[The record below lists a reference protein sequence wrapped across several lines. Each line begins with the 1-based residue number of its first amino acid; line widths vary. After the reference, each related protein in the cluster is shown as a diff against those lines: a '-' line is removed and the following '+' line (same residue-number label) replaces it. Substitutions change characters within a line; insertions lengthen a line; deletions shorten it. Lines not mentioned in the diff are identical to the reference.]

1 MSELHAERMP
11 TFFIPHGGGPCFFMD
26 WPPPMTHAWDSLAAF
41 LRGLM
46 GSLERKPRAIAVV
59 SAHWETPVPS
69 VTAGSRPP
77 LIFDYSGFPPHT
89 YQLKYPAPG
98 SPELAARVRELLEA
112 AGIPSA
118 ADSERGFDHGVFI
131 PFLLIE
137 PAADVPIVEMSLAAN
152 LDPKLHLE
160 IGRALAPL
168 RDEGVL
174 IVGSGMSYHNL
185 ATLRT
190 GRDAGDSERFDA
202 WLTESVEADSDTRRK
217 RLEAWSSAPDARRAH
232 PEEEHLLPLMVAAGA
247 AGNDPGKRVF
257 HDRVGAAL
265 SGYRFG

>member
-1 MSELHAERMP
+1 MSEPMP
-11 TFFIPHGGGPCFFMD
+11 TYFIPHGGGPCFFME
-26 WPPPMTHAWDSLAAF
+26 WPPPMEHAWDSLANF

-46 GSLERKPRAIAVV
+46 GSLEAKPRAIVVV
-59 SAHWETPVPS
+59 SAHWETPLPS
-69 VTAGSRPP
+69 VTAGLHPP
-77 LIFDYSGFPPHT
+77 LIYDYSGFPPQT

-98 SPELAARVRELLEA
+98 SPEVAARVRELLDA
-112 AGIPSA
+112 ASIPLSA
-118 ADSERGFDHGVFI
+118 DATRGFDHGVFV

-137 PAADVPIVEMSLAAN
+137 PAADIPIVEMSLAAN

-174 IVGSGMSYHNL
+174 IAGSGMSYHNL
-185 ATLRT
+185 GAFRA

-202 WLTESVEADSDTRRK
+202 WLTESVEADASTRRK
-217 RLEAWSSAPDARRAH
+217 RLEAWTSAPDALRAH
-232 PEEEHLLPLMVAAGA
+232 PEPDHLIPLMVAAGA
-247 AGNDPGKRVF
+247 AREDPGKRVF
-257 HDRVGAAL
+257 HDKVAGAAL